1 MTKKAI
7 KIIVTI
13 CVLIA
18 VVLFTNLPER
28 ISDIIETYKT
38 KSAVSNIIGQWEREE
53 GKGIQGLEFFS
64 DGTYTSDHPNYNGN
78 YSIDG
83 NRLKLAGI
91 LVDPLV
97 YSFEIKS
104 NELILT
110 PNDGEIRIF
119 SKIE

>member
-1 MTKKAI
+1 MTKKVVKVSVI
-7 KIIVTI
+7 I
-13 CVLIA
+13 CVLIV

-28 ISDIIETYKT
+28 ISDIIETYET
-38 KSAVSNIIGQWEREE
+38 KSAVSNIIGQWERNE
-53 GKGIQGLEFFS
+53 GKGIQELEFFS

-97 YSFEIKS
+97 YSFEITN